1 MSYVCEAIS
10 ALVHVA
16 KFAGS
21 AAKATA
27 KCLVELCETTS
38 TDLRTGEPE
47 VPDVPKKINKKIQI
61 NLFYTFMFRIFV
73 LSI

>member
-10 ALVHVA
+10 ALARAA

-27 KCLVELCETTS
+27 
-38 TDLRTGEPE
+38 
-47 VPDVPKKINKKIQI
+47 NAW
-61 NLFYTFMFRIFV
+61 
-73 LSI
+73 

>member
-10 ALVHVA
+10 ALARAA

-27 KCLVELCETTS
+27 KCLVKLCETTL
-38 TDLRTGEPE
+38 TDLRTGE
-47 VPDVPKKINKKIQI
+47 
-61 NLFYTFMFRIFV
+61 
-73 LSI
+73 

>member
-47 VPDVPKKINKKIQI
+47 VPNVPDVPKKINKK
-61 NLFYTFMFRIFV
+61 NTN
-73 LSI
+73 